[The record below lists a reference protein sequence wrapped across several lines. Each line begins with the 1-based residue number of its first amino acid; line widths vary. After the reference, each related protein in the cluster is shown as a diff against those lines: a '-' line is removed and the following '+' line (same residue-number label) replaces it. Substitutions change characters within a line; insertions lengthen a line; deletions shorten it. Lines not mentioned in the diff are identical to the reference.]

1 MIKHDDQHLDI
12 LVQELSKSSP
22 NTHTVKSKTEL
33 LGIPYNQDLIVLM
46 SDVLVYLSKQPRK
59 KSHLK
64 EKNA

>member
-22 NTHTVKSKTEL
+22 NTDTVKSKTEL

-59 KSHLK
+59 KPHLK